1 MTQKQKD
8 VKRLGHGSIQQLSS
22 FSPDDDICMNLSEK
36 DIIWDLLSRLFKYEN
51 YNACT
56 NGHRDIKISI
66 WFSS

>member
-36 DIIWDLLSRLFKYEN
+36 DII
-51 YNACT
+51 
-56 NGHRDIKISI
+56 
-66 WFSS
+66 